1 MGESALLAGWFYSA
15 GVPIEARVEKLE
27 YIRDGVERKAPYC
40 DYEMS
45 PVSNWNY
52 GFCSDE
58 LELIQGEIGVYPFS
72 VEHPT
77 VKLRTKMAK
86 VLWKEKNGICAV
98 VPEGRTALGEAEDKE
113 LQPYGCTNL
122 RMTEMPWVHK

>member
-40 DYEMS
+40 DYEM
-45 PVSNWNY
+45 
-52 GFCSDE
+52 
-58 LELIQGEIGVYPFS
+58 IQGEIGEYPFS
-72 VEHPT
+72 VEHPP
-77 VKLRTKMAK
+77 VKLRTKMVK
-86 VLWKEKNGICAV
+86 VLWKEKDGICAV

>member
-58 LELIQGEIGVYPFS
+58 LELIQGEIGEYPFS
-72 VEHPT
+72 VEHPP
-77 VKLRTKMAK
+77 VKL
-86 VLWKEKNGICAV
+86 
-98 VPEGRTALGEAEDKE
+98 
-113 LQPYGCTNL
+113 
-122 RMTEMPWVHK
+122 

>member
-45 PVSNWNY
+45 PVSDWNY

-58 LELIQGEIGVYPFS
+58 LELIQGEIGEYPFS
-72 VEHPT
+72 VEHPP
-77 VKLRTKMAK
+77 VRLRTKMAK
-86 VLWKEKNGICAV
+86 VLWKEKNGAR
-98 VPEGRTALGEAEDKE
+98 GGRRQRTAAVW
-113 LQPYGCTNL
+113 
-122 RMTEMPWVHK
+122 MHKSADDGDAVGTQIE

>member
-1 MGESALLAGWFYSA
+1 M
-15 GVPIEARVEKLE
+15 PIEARVEKLE

-58 LELIQGEIGVYPFS
+58 LELIQGEIGEYPFS
-72 VEHPT
+72 VEHPP

>member
-45 PVSNWNY
+45 PASDWNY

-58 LELIQGEIGVYPFS
+58 LELIQGEIGEYPFS
-72 VEHPT
+72 VEHPPL
-77 VKLRTKMAK
+77 KLRTKMAN
-86 VLWKEKNGICAV
+86 VLWK
-98 VPEGRTALGEAEDKE
+98 
-113 LQPYGCTNL
+113 
-122 RMTEMPWVHK
+122 